1 MNRVLKIRQ
10 TEDQRVYVTTDTHL
24 NHDPQWPVPI
34 WESRGYASAKD
45 HTDSIIDTIN
55 ERVRP
60 NDILFHLGDICL
72 NTTSG
77 QFHELIARIKCQNIY
92 MLWGNHNNPSWKIY
106 QNQVKESLN
115 SFGSETIDCGGGW
128 PSEFEDIEIYP
139 FRYKNIVFV
148 GNYLE
153 AVLDGQYFVMQH
165 YPIYVFNY
173 MKDGAKML
181 CGHSHGGLDFSKPT
195 NTNSKILDVSWD
207 DFKKPLSLSEIL
219 EIMNKKNVLVTTDH
233 HRNK

>member
-10 TEDQRVYVTTDTHL
+10 SEDQRVYVTTDTHL

-72 NTTSG
+72 NTTDG
-77 QFHELIARIKCQNIY
+77 QFHELIARIKCQTIY

-106 QNQVKESLN
+106 RRQVDEWFKMITQGYIGVEPDL
-115 SFGSETIDCGGGW
+115 EV
-128 PSEFEDIEIYP
+128 YP
-139 FRYKNIVFV
+139 FRYKNIVFI

-153 AVLDGQYFVMQH
+153 AVLDGQYFIMEH
-165 YPIYVFNY
+165 YPIYVFNH

-195 NTNSKILDVSWD
+195 STNSKILDVSWD
-207 DFKKPLSLSEIL
+207 DFKRPLSLAEIL